1 MDDKNLSAHL
11 AIFKLEMVAGRIDVA
26 LARAT
31 MVIALDQYSPVGD
44 RLPGDA

>member
-11 AIFKLEMVAGRIDVA
+11 AFFELEMVAGRIDA
-26 LARAT
+26 AFARAT
-31 MVIALDQYSPVGD
+31 MVFALDQYSPVGH